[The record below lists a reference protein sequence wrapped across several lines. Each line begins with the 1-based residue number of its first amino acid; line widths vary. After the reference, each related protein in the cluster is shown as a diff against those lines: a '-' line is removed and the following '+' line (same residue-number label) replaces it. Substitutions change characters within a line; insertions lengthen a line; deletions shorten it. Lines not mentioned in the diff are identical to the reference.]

1 MKGEE
6 AWSRIERIHRPH
18 LAEGDKVHLHFLP
31 LESGTIKN
39 PRIPGATSYYAIVN
53 GLRVEFPVYVN
64 AGDMVTI
71 VGVRSLTRN
80 PSENE
85 PGVKSGAWK

>member
-1 MKGEE
+1 MDEDRGMTEEE

-18 LAEGDKVHLHFLP
+18 LAEGDKVHLHFIP
-31 LESGTIKN
+31 REPGTIKN

-53 GLRVEFPVYVN
+53 GLKVEFPVHVN

-71 VGVRSLTRN
+71 VGVR
-80 PSENE
+80 
-85 PGVKSGAWK
+85 GVDIPRGNVNV